1 MALAMARPWKH
12 PKTGIYWLRKRVPD
26 DLRTAVGEREEK
38 FSLKTRDPLEAKRR
52 HVVALAALE
61 QRWAPVRN
69 LDQAQ
74 LHQVTVTTY
83 ERCMAAGTPGLSPFC
98 HSCSN
103 AGFFCNR

>member
-1 MALAMARPWKH
+1 VRGSSRPIGTHGWYTW
-12 PKTGIYWLRKRVPD
+12 PSQWRVPGSTPRPAFTGSASVPD

-61 QRWAPVRN
+61 QRWANLRAPVRK

-74 LHQVTVTTY
+74 LHQV
-83 ERCMAAGTPGLSPFC
+83 
-98 HSCSN
+98 
-103 AGFFCNR
+103 